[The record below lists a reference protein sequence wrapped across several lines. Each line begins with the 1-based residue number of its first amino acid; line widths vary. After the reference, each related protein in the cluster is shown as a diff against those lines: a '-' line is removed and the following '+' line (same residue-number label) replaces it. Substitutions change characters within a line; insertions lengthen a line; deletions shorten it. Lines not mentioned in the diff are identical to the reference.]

1 MSFEI
6 IGVVKD
12 SASIGLRDLDQ
23 HMMYVPGG
31 EGVLHVRA
39 AVPPATL
46 TSAVEAAVHHLDAD
60 VPVYNVRTIEQ
71 QLERTLIREQ
81 TFARL
86 SVAFA
91 LVALVLSAVGLYG
104 VIANAVSRRTKEM
117 GIRLALGAEPW
128 RVVRMIVREAGV
140 LIAIGIAIGAP
151 SAFALG
157 RTLQGLLFGVQ
168 PADAATAAVA
178 IGALSAVA
186 FASAWIPARRAA
198 RVDPLVALRSE

>member
-1 MSFEI
+1 MH
-6 IGVVKD
+6 
-12 SASIGLRDLDQ
+12 R
-23 HMMYVPGG
+23 
-31 EGVLHVRA
+31 
-39 AVPPATL
+39 
-46 TSAVEAAVHHLDAD
+46 LDAD
-60 VPVYNVRTIEQ
+60 VPVFNVRTIEQ

-128 RVVRMIVREAGV
+128 RVVRMIVREAGM
-140 LIAIGIAIGAP
+140 LIAIGIAIGVP

-157 RTLQGLLFGVQ
+157 RVLRASCSACSQ
-168 PADAATAAVA
+168 PMPPRPRSR
-178 IGALSAVA
+178 L
-186 FASAWIPARRAA
+186 AR
-198 RVDPLVALRSE
+198 